1 MSVSKTQLIWEAAQK
16 VTLGKLIPPQPL
28 LEVVIDREQ
37 RFQDIWDLSGETDFS
52 FYSHPDYVYLLLN
65 SWRVRSC
72 TDIELLLRE
81 KIINEPKVVIDFH
94 GGMGLT
100 AMRLGMAFPE
110 ATVYSHSAVEQHRG
124 WCRDIAAELGLT
136 NVHPIDHLVQA
147 DLLIAQET
155 MEHMKDPF
163 KEVLEMMETVQPKQ
177 YLDGS
182 SFSIP
187 SPGHFSVYSNG
198 GMEIGRDHVKR
209 RFYNYVRS
217 FGFQEYWVA
226 RNLKKP
232 FNSRPALF
240 DRVSDRILVPVPY
253 VPAVRPQPVQTTGSK
268 SSLPPS
274 ERGLTPERINAVERW
289 KASGSTKAAFATE
302 IGVPVSTFKRWVY
315 WVAHNPG
322 YMAPSIEESE
332 ETVEIIPEAVQEF
345 SPEPQLDEDLEEE
358 VWVCVDEPIAEEEDP
373 VPPSPVSQ
381 TVHDSSPEFVIEVA
395 GAGHKVKV
403 PTGFNAD
410 ELRRLLRV
418 LS

>member
-240 DRVSDRILVPVPY
+240 DRVSDRILVPVLY
-253 VPAVRPQPVQTTGSK
+253 VPTVRPQPVQTTGSK

-358 VWVCVDEPIAEEEDP
+358 VWVCVDETPAEEA
-373 VPPSPVSQ
+373 VPSLPSPISQ

-395 GAGHKVKV
+395 GAGHRVKV